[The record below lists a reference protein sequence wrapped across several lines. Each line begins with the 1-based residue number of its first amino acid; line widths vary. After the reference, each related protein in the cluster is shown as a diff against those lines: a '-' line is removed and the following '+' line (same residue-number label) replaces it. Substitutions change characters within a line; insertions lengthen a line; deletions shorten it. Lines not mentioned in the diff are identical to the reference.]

1 MNQLNDIKNLK
12 TEAINKNTTQID
24 QLSSLE
30 FVKLVNKEDQAVI
43 DAIAAAQN
51 DIAAA
56 LDIIATQLH
65 QGGRLIYG
73 GAGTS
78 GRLGILDA
86 SECPPTYGSDP
97 SLVQGIIAGG
107 DIAIL
112 KAVEGAEDDA
122 QAGEE
127 SLKNIGFS
135 AMDVFVSIAASGR
148 TPWGIGA
155 MKYAKSLGAK
165 VISLTSNPSATMH
178 QYADVN
184 IVTDVGPEVITG
196 STRMKSGS
204 AHKMVLNML
213 STGAMIQLG
222 KVFGN
227 LMVDMQA
234 TNEKLLHRAHNIV
247 MQATKCE
254 YAQAHQALENAQG
267 SCKIAIVSILNNISA
282 SDAQTLLNK
291 NKGIIKDCL

>member
-1 MNQLNDIKNLK
+1 MHKLKDIANLS
-12 TEAINKNTTQID
+12 TEAINGNTTHID

-30 FVKLVNKEDQAVI
+30 FVRLVNKEDQAVI

-51 DIAAA
+51 AIAAA
-56 LDIIATQLH
+56 LDLITSQLK

-97 SLVQGIIAGG
+97 SLVQGVIAGG
-107 DIAIL
+107 SLAIL
-112 KAVEGAEDDA
+112 KAVEGAEDNEQEGA
-122 QAGEE
+122 EA
-127 SLKNIGFS
+127 LKNIGLS

-155 MKYAKSLGAK
+155 MKYAKNLGAK
-165 VISLTSNPSATMH
+165 VISLTSNPAAIMH
-178 QYADVN
+178 QYAHVN
-184 IVTDVGPEVITG
+184 IVTDVGAEVITG

-213 STGAMIQLG
+213 STGAMVQLG

-227 LMVDMQA
+227 LMVDVKA
-234 TNEKLLHRAHNIV
+234 TNEKLFLRAHNIV
-247 MQATKCE
+247 MQATKCNYE
-254 YAQAHQALENAQG
+254 QASNALKEAEG
-267 SCKIAIVSILNNISA
+267 SCKIAIVSILNNITA
-282 SDAQTLLNK
+282 DDAQTLLNQH
-291 NKGIIKDCL
+291 NGIIKNCL